1 MSVLQILN
9 ESINYFHETLKI
21 RTLFLVNITE
31 NIIMITSEKRSLEQ
45 KKKLLLQETLV
56 TMTPSVVT
64 DVAIQIKLLL

>member
-1 MSVLQILN
+1 MSVLEILN

-31 NIIMITSEKRSLEQ
+31 KIIMITSEKRSLEQ

-64 DVAIQIKLLL
+64 DVAIKIKLLL